1 MLSLILL
8 SLMLELELERLE
20 TGEADEHEVGISS
33 GLGQRTLED
42 TLGDE

>member
-8 SLMLELELERLE
+8 SLMLELERLE

>member
-8 SLMLELELERLE
+8 SLRLELERLE
-20 TGEADEHEVGISS
+20 TEEADEHEVGISS
-33 GLGQRTLED
+33 DLGQRTLED